1 MHGENLKRLWK
12 TKSRFSLSDCPEM
25 KEIQIKVIL
34 LLIIAIWVEASESN
48 AKVPYTNYSEPA
60 VIISSAY
67 LEIKS
72 YH

>member
-1 MHGENLKRLWK
+1 
-12 TKSRFSLSDCPEM
+12 M